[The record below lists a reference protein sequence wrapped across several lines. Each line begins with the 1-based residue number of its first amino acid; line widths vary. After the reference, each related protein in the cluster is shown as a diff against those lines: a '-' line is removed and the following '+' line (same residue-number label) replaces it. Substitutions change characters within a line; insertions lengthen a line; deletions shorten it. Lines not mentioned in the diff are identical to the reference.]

1 MRTGIFWI
9 GGSDPAAKGT
19 CVWETE
25 GPIDGEPARLLPDHV
40 SPSVQG
46 VKRHWRQQ
54 VDGEEKKENF
64 SHVRDERDDQS

>member
-1 MRTGIFWI
+1 MRRQIANKLKAELMGN
-9 GGSDPAAKGT
+9 
-19 CVWETE
+19 
-25 GPIDGEPARLLPDHV
+25 GEPARLLPDNV

-64 SHVRDERDDQS
+64 SHDRGEQNDQ